1 MDAIEKAIRN
11 AFEKGDA
18 QDRAY
23 REKVYRSAFGA
34 LDRALQ
40 ANPSTTVE
48 VAIKRRKAL
57 SAKISEIETEFIPA
71 VAAPAPAGNGAVE
84 LLEDELRSR
93 GQSRGERPQRREAD
107 FAPQIDPRDR
117 AEHQPRAA
125 GSKIAE
131 PVNGRAK
138 GERRRGRKFGLVLI
152 VVTLVSALAIGLWF
166 AADTGQ
172 FQTQQ
177 ARDTSVPNP
186 PASFQDDDFL
196 PDAPQTSTPPRLPGQ
211 AADLSDWIV
220 VFDPSDPTLVAAP
233 SDATADV
240 FEDDGETYVRV
251 RSGQSGAAVMF
262 DVGQGILEQLSGR
275 RAVFAVVARAEEDQE
290 TQISIDCNF
299 GELGDCGRRRYLVG
313 ITREEFLF
321 EIDLPAIRP
330 GAGGTIAINSDI
342 TGSGRAIDIF
352 EIRVS
357 PEG

>member
-40 ANPSTTVE
+40 ANPNTTVE

-71 VAAPAPAGNGAVE
+71 VAASAPVGNAAVE
-84 LLEDELRSR
+84 LFEDELRAR
-93 GQSRGERPQRREAD
+93 GPRPGERPQRQEPD
-107 FAPQIDPRDR
+107 FGLRIDPRDR
-117 AEHQPRAA
+117 AEHQPHAPGA
-125 GSKIAE
+125 QIAMPVDGKGSSK
-131 PVNGRAK
+131 
-138 GERRRGRKFGLVLI
+138 RRRGRRLGLVLI
-152 VVTLVSALAIGLWF
+152 AATLVSAVAIGLWF

-172 FQTQQ
+172 FSSQQ

-186 PASFQDDDFL
+186 PASFQEDDFL
-196 PDAPQTSTPPRLPGQ
+196 PDAPRTSTPPRLPGQ

-220 VFDPSDPTLVAAP
+220 VFEPSDPTLVSASA
-233 SDATADV
+233 DATADV
-240 FEDDGETYVRV
+240 SENDGETFLRV

-262 DVGQGILEQLSGR
+262 DVGQGILEQIAGR

-299 GELGDCGRRRYLVG
+299 GELGDCGRRRYIVG

-342 TGSGRAIDIF
+342 TGQGRAIDIF